1 MFRGKVFLAT
11 LLTSV
16 VVAGVVV
23 VGLRY
28 DSTRT
33 EQGLSDT
40 SATPFVSPANGGP
53 TAVFIGDSYVSG
65 AGASDLGH
73 RWTTLVSINE
83 LWTEQNIGVGSTG
96 YALAAPECDA
106 ERCGSFEEMAGYAV
120 TLNPPVVVVAGGI
133 NDFDQFARDP
143 TDIVNA
149 IYNTM
154 GTLRIGLPTARIIAV
169 GPSAAGEVPPFVTA
183 YEGVVRDAVDAIDGE
198 FVSLTDPDVVSEGM
212 LDPDGVHV
220 DDSGHAAIAAAV
232 ERALR

>member
-1 MFRGKVFLAT
+1 MFRRRALLST
-11 LLTSV
+11 LLAV
-16 VVAGVVV
+16 VVASVVV

-28 DSTRT
+28 DAART
-33 EQGLSDT
+33 EPGLTDA
-40 SATPFVSPANGGP
+40 SAAPFVLPANGGP

-73 RWTTLVSINE
+73 RWTTLVSMDK
-83 LWTEQNIGVGSTG
+83 LWTEQNVGVGSTG
-96 YALAAPECDA
+96 YALAAPGCGA

-143 TDIVNA
+143 TEIVNA

-154 GTLRIGLPTARIIAV
+154 GRLRTGLPTARIIAV

-232 ERALR
+232 EQALR

>member
-1 MFRGKVFLAT
+1 M
-11 LLTSV
+11 
-16 VVAGVVV
+16 
-23 VGLRY
+23 
-28 DSTRT
+28 
-33 EQGLSDT
+33 
-40 SATPFVSPANGGP
+40 
-53 TAVFIGDSYVSG
+53 
-65 AGASDLGH
+65 
-73 RWTTLVSINE
+73 
-83 LWTEQNIGVGSTG
+83 
-96 YALAAPECDA
+96 
-106 ERCGSFEEMAGYAV
+106 

-154 GTLRIGLPTARIIAV
+154 GTLRTGLPTARIIAV

-198 FVSLTDPDVVSEGM
+198 FVSLTDPDAVSEGM

>member
-1 MFRGKVFLAT
+1 MFRGKVLLAT
-11 LLTSV
+11 LLASV

-96 YALAAPECDA
+96 YALAAPECGA

-154 GTLRIGLPTARIIAV
+154 GTLRTGLPTARIIAV

>member
-1 MFRGKVFLAT
+1 MFRGRT
-11 LLTSV
+11 LLSTLLAV
-16 VVAGVVV
+16 VVVTGVVV

-28 DSTRT
+28 DATRT
-33 EQGLSDT
+33 EQGSSDA
-40 SATPFVSPANGGP
+40 SATPFVPPANSGP

-73 RWTTLVSINE
+73 RWTTLVSIDK
-83 LWTEQNIGVGSTG
+83 LWTERNIGVGSTG
-96 YALAAPECDA
+96 YALAAPGCGA

-154 GTLRIGLPTARIIAV
+154 GTLRTGLPTARIIAV